1 MVFVNCLTF
10 AQGLQRE
17 LADRLA
23 AKRRAEKELVA
34 VQEAN
39 KGLQAIAAKAE
50 EVCQG
55 LVPAS
60 ELTAAQ
66 SALSSAEK
74 RIADLERE
82 LKEAKEEASLADG
95 RAKAAVTAAAE
106 ERKVS
111 NALVAGLQ
119 DDYSSLQS
127 FITDLSR
134 PLIGECACL
143 CL

>member
-1 MVFVNCLTF
+1 M
-10 AQGLQRE
+10 QPE
-17 LADRLA
+17 SADWIA
-23 AKRRAEKELVA
+23 TKFRAEKELVA

-39 KGLQAIAAKAE
+39 KALQAIAAKAE
-50 EVCQG
+50 EVRQG

-74 RIADLERE
+74 RIADLERN
-82 LKEAKEEASLADG
+82 LKEAKEEASSADG

-111 NALVAGLQ
+111 DALVAGFKTTTPLFKT
-119 DDYSSLQS
+119 SSRSSPAL
-127 FITDLSR
+127 
-134 PLIGECACL
+134 
-143 CL
+143 

>member
-1 MVFVNCLTF
+1 MTC

-17 LADRLA
+17 SADQVA
-23 AKRRAEKELVA
+23 AKCRAEKELVA

-39 KGLQAIAAKAE
+39 KGLHAIAAKAE
-50 EVCQG
+50 EVRQG

-60 ELTAAQ
+60 DLTAAQ
-66 SALSSAEK
+66 STLNSAEK
-74 RIADLERE
+74 RIADLEHE
-82 LKEAKEEASLADG
+82 LKEAKEEASSADG

-111 NALVAGLQ
+111 DALVAGLQ

-127 FITDLSR
+127 FITGLCR
-134 PLIGECACL
+134 PLIGKCACL

>member
-1 MVFVNCLTF
+1 M
-10 AQGLQRE
+10 
-17 LADRLA
+17 
-23 AKRRAEKELVA
+23 EKELVA

-50 EVCQG
+50 EVRQG

-66 SALSSAEK
+66 SALSLAEK
-74 RIADLERE
+74 AIGDLERE
-82 LKEAKEEASLADG
+82 LADAKEEATSADG

-111 NALVAGLQ
+111 DALVAGLQ
-119 DDYSSLQS
+119 DDYTSLQS

-134 PLIGECACL
+134 PLIGECACF

>member
-1 MVFVNCLTF
+1 M
-10 AQGLQRE
+10 QRE
-17 LADRLA
+17 SADRLA
-23 AKRRAEKELVA
+23 TKCRAEKELVT

-39 KGLQAIAAKAE
+39 KGLQATAAKAE

-66 SALSSAEK
+66 STLSSAEK
-74 RIADLERE
+74 QIADLERE
-82 LKEAKEEASLADG
+82 LKEAKEEASSADG

-111 NALVAGLQ
+111 DALVAGLQ

-134 PLIGECACL
+134 PLIGRCAASACKIFIL
-143 CL
+143 

>member
-1 MVFVNCLTF
+1 MSF

-17 LADRLA
+17 SADRLA
-23 AKRRAEKELVA
+23 AKCRAEKELVA

-50 EVCQG
+50 EVRQG

-60 ELTAAQ
+60 DLTTAQ

-74 RIADLERE
+74 RIANLERE
-82 LKEAKEEASLADG
+82 LKEAKEEASSADG

-111 NALVAGLQ
+111 DALVAGLQ
-119 DDYSSLQS
+119 DDFSSLQS
-127 FITDLSR
+127 FITGLCR
-134 PLIGECACL
+134 PLIGKLSCL
-143 CL
+143 YL